1 MSNGYDVQFEIT
13 GSLRNYLD
21 EFALGNLYT
30 TDPSNLGG
38 LVKLMCDEA
47 QLPNTQAATGQLQG
61 RYLGENQVSYPY
73 ARFFTDFSL
82 SWMCDVNMSPLKFVT
97 AWHNFIFD
105 GGARENGPIKNNT
118 GSLMGI
124 KGENP
129 RLFNRAVRLKYP
141 NKYAATVRITKTDQG
156 PQAPNQR
163 AGISYIME
171 ECYPYSIDSVPL
183 SYGTSQLTR
192 VSANFYYAKHSV
204 VYQNQAINAAAS
216 SGWAGLTQATQTQ
229 GVGNEITQK
238 QIESINFYDKDG
250 NYIGDQ

>member
-129 RLFNRAVRLKYP
+129 RLFNRAIRLKYP

-229 GVGNEITQK
+229 GVGNEITQ
-238 QIESINFYDKDG
+238 QDIESIRFYDDDG

>member
-1 MSNGYDVQFEIT
+1 
-13 GSLRNYLD
+13 
-21 EFALGNLYT
+21 
-30 TDPSNLGG
+30 
-38 LVKLMCDEA
+38 
-47 QLPNTQAATGQLQG
+47 
-61 RYLGENQVSYPY
+61 
-73 ARFFTDFSL
+73 
-82 SWMCDVNMSPLKFVT
+82 
-97 AWHNFIFD
+97 
-105 GGARENGPIKNNT
+105 
-118 GSLMGI
+118 
-124 KGENP
+124 
-129 RLFNRAVRLKYP
+129 
-141 NKYAATVRITKTDQG
+141 
-156 PQAPNQR
+156 
-163 AGISYIME
+163 ME